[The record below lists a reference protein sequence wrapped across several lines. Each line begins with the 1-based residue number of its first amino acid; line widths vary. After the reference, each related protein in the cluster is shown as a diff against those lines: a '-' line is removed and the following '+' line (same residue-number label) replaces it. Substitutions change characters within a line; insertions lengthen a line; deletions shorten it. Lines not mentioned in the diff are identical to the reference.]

1 VRDRPLVA
9 VFFRVPLL
17 VEALRQALDGV
28 GEVRAFPSPTTEPL
42 QLLEAFMP
50 DAVIVD
56 GERDA
61 KAALAYA
68 GESRVPVLYLPWG
81 ESQLYAAR
89 EGEWVAVPGGPA
101 PEAIRNALAEAFV
114 ERVS

>member
-1 VRDRPLVA
+1 VRPSPLIA

-17 VEALRQALDGV
+17 VEALRQALADV
-28 GEVRAFPSPTTEPL
+28 GEVRAFASPNTEPL
-42 QLLEAFMP
+42 GLLEAFMP

-61 KAALAYA
+61 QAALAYA

-89 EGEWVAVPGGPA
+89 EGQWVAVPGGPA
-101 PEAIRNALAEAFV
+101 PEAIRNALVEAFV
-114 ERVS
+114 EQVS